1 MGSRKGTIMNIIEVT
16 YEQAKMDIEEFF
28 NSNIE
33 RFPMS
38 VAFYTWDRFDSPNA
52 VVEEWRESLNNSVS
66 ESLDAIILRHDIVLH
81 D

>member
-1 MGSRKGTIMNIIEVT
+1 MDIIEVT

-38 VAFYTWDRFDSPNA
+38 IAFTLG
-52 VVEEWRESLNNSVS
+52 VGL
-66 ESLDAIILRHDIVLH
+66 IVLRLLLKSGGSL
-81 D
+81 

>member
-1 MGSRKGTIMNIIEVT
+1 MNIIEVT

-33 RFPMS
+33 RSPMS
-38 VAFYTWDRFDSPNA
+38 VAFFYTWGRLDSPEA
-52 VVEEWRESLNNSVS
+52 VVEEWRESLNNGVS
-66 ESLDAIILRHDIVLH
+66 ESLDAILLRHDIVLH

>member
-33 RFPMS
+33 RSPMS
-38 VAFYTWDRFDSPNA
+38 VAFFTLG
-52 VVEEWRESLNNSVS
+52 VGL
-66 ESLDAIILRHDIVLH
+66 IVLRLLLKSGGSL
-81 D
+81 

>member
-1 MGSRKGTIMNIIEVT
+1 MNIIEVT

-38 VAFYTWDRFDSPNA
+38 VTFFA
-52 VVEEWRESLNNSVS
+52 LGIG
-66 ESLDAIILRHDIVLH
+66 LIVLMLLLKSGGSL
-81 D
+81 

>member
-1 MGSRKGTIMNIIEVT
+1 MNIIEVT

-33 RFPMS
+33 RSPMS
-38 VAFYTWDRFDSPNA
+38 VAFFTLGVGLIVLRLLLKSGGG
-52 VVEEWRESLNNSVS
+52 SLNNGVS
-66 ESLDAIILRHDIVLH
+66 ESLDAILLRHDIVLH